1 MTRIDVDA
9 SRCDMPIKADL
20 IGGPGGLKQLLSAG
34 EPLNPQVVE
43 QVETAWGL
51 TIPGGVW
58 TDRAAAADR
67 EGAGHA
73 RQARLTAAPQSGPG
87 S

>member
-9 SRCDMPIKADL
+9 SRWDMPIKADL

-43 QVETAWGL
+43 
-51 TIPGGVW
+51 
-58 TDRAAAADR
+58 
-67 EGAGHA
+67 
-73 RQARLTAAPQSGPG
+73 
-87 S
+87 